1 MMTYG
6 NDNPA
11 GCAGN
16 PSGGNQLAFAYR
28 KSECLRALQTAPPLA
43 AAVNPL
49 RGGTEIMAAFAK

>member
-16 PSGGNQLAFAYR
+16 PSGGSQLAFTYR
-28 KSECLRALQTAPPLA
+28 ESECLRALQVTSPLA